1 MSEERGD
8 ANRDVQN
15 NNGDDNNNGDNNNGD
30 NNNNAC
36 VPIVSALL
44 TFTVAIYRNGSHDRV
59 IQLLMS
65 EFNIHEIKEAKHILC
80 DVANIEYQNRRNTD
94 TRSEKAAHLTDICE
108 MIW

>member
-15 NNGDDNNNGDNNNGD
+15 NNGDDNNNGDNINGD

-65 EFNIHEIKEAKHILC
+65 EFNIYEIKEAKHILC
-80 DVANIEYQNRRNTD
+80 V
-94 TRSEKAAHLTDICE
+94 
-108 MIW
+108 M